1 MISTPRP
8 IVVNPAL
15 HASLLDQQAAAG
27 TFPLRRVH
35 FSSRDYPVE
44 DAAQVYQLMFASSA
58 LVTPL
63 VEPFHVEISSFWS
76 EHLRFHFM
84 DGVPFV
90 FHRPAQKLGYDG
102 LDGIVL
108 QHVETGD
115 IIGNFD
121 GREVRTGPGSVY
133 VIDFSRPTIIR
144 DAQGIPRQ
152 RRNFVGMPRAFARR
166 WFGPLDRIHGL
177 VIPPDVAA
185 SYTTHLLRMR
195 ERLPHLS
202 ALDAETVAQ
211 TATLMAQ
218 AVTTALGHGTSL
230 SDPARLFQKACLYI
244 EANLRNPNL
253 SAAEVARSIGA
264 SRSKLFAVFQTVGGV
279 ESFIRSLRLERI
291 RAALSAPAQPHP
303 IAVLAE
309 EVGFRSAAQLSR
321 LFRQHYGMTPSQFSA
336 SADPGGVRRI
346 AGKA

>member
-1 MISTPRP
+1 MQD
-8 IVVNPAL
+8 
-15 HASLLDQQAAAG
+15 SLSDQQVKDG
-27 TFPLRRVH
+27 TFPLRQVR
-35 FSSRDYPVE
+35 FSSHDYPE
-44 DAAQVYQLMFASSA
+44 ADAAQVYQLMFASSA

-63 VEPFHVEISSFWS
+63 VTPFHVEITSFWS

-84 DGVPFV
+84 DGIPFV

-102 LDGIVL
+102 LDAIVL

-121 GREVRTGPGSVY
+121 GREVRTGAGSVY
-133 VIDFSRPTIIR
+133 AIDFSRPTIIR

-152 RRNFVGMPRAFARR
+152 RRNFVAMPRAFARR

-185 SYTTHLLRMR
+185 PYTTHLLRMR
-195 ERLPHLS
+195 ERLPRLT
-202 ALDAETVAQ
+202 ALDAETMAQ

-218 AVTTALGHGTSL
+218 AVTAALGHGTSL
-230 SDPARLFQKACLYI
+230 SDPARLYQKARLYI
-244 EANLRNPNL
+244 EANLGNPDL
-253 SAAEVARSIGA
+253 SAAEVARRIGA
-264 SRSKLFAVFQTVGGV
+264 SRSKLFAMFQPVGGV
-279 ESFIRSLRLERI
+279 ECFIRTARLERI
-291 RAALSAPAQPHP
+291 REALGAPAQPHP

-309 EVGFRSAAQLSR
+309 EAGFRSAAQLSR
-321 LFRQHYGMTPSQFSA
+321 VFRQHYGMTPSQFSA

-346 AGKA
+346 AERA